1 MFTQLSLNPAP
12 ARMTHFFP
20 AFLCWVDG
28 PAFLHL
34 QKHQATF
41 PCACP
46 HFCLRNAS
54 PCHPSTTIPGSALLR
69 SPPGPSSPFPSLSP
83 ILSLP
88 LLLALSYA
96 TGRIIAQK
104 QPRSCPTLLKQSAP
118 HLPSSC
124 SIPAPP
130 PTPSL
135 GLSRAISTAIWI
147 QPYPFPSSSFTHF
160 HVGCAGT
167 RLHPFAE

>member
-1 MFTQLSLNPAP
+1 MSTQLSLNPAP
-12 ARMTHFFP
+12 AWMTHFSP

-104 QPRSCPTLLKQSAP
+104 QLRSCPTLLKQFPP
-118 HLPSSC
+118 HFPSSC
-124 SIPAPP
+124 SIPAHPAHSI
-130 PTPSL
+130 PSPQQGHL
-135 GLSRAISTAIWI
+135 HCHLDPALLL
-147 QPYPFPSSSFTHF
+147 PLLF
-160 HVGCAGT
+160 
-167 RLHPFAE
+167 LHPLSCGLCRDLAPSIC